1 MSSGGSQGQG
11 QSRLARPNLLLIAV
25 DQMRGDCLSALG
37 HPVVETPNLDRL
49 ARSGVLFRSA
59 YSATPTCVPARAAL
73 MTGMSQRSHGRV
85 GYQDCVTWDYEH
97 MLAGE
102 LAAAGYHT
110 QCVGKMHVYPARNLC
125 GFHNVVL
132 HDGYLHHNRS
142 RHNNTVNGHFDQ
154 VDDYLTWLREKAG
167 AQLDIMD
174 NGLDCNASAAA
185 RPWHLAEELHPTNW
199 TVTQSIDFLRRRD
212 PGKPFFLYTSFVR
225 PHSPLDPPQAY
236 LDMYKDIE
244 LPDPPVGDWVDVE
257 AARTNGS
264 SDPVTHF
271 GIVPK
276 RRLDRSR
283 AAYYALIT
291 HIDDQIGRLMNAL
304 YEYGVSQ
311 NTVVLFVSDHGE
323 LIGDH
328 HYFRKA
334 LPYEGSAK
342 VPFIVSDPGG
352 VLGLKRG
359 SSASEVVELRDVM
372 PTLLD
377 IAGAPI
383 PETVD
388 GSSVLPLCRGEQV
401 EWRAYIHG
409 EHSYGALSNHFATDG
424 REKYIWFS
432 QSGEEQLFDLAGD
445 PQELVNLAETPEW
458 QDRLAVWRRR
468 LAVELEG
475 REEGY
480 VEGGAL
486 VAGRPP
492 RTLLTREAGV

>member
-1 MSSGGSQGQG
+1 MQADKQSQT
-11 QSRLARPNLLLIAV
+11 RPNILLITV

-37 HPVVETPNLDRL
+37 HPIVETPNLDRL
-49 ARSGVLFRSA
+49 ARSGVLFRNA

-73 MTGMSQRSHGRV
+73 MTGMSQCSHGRV
-85 GYQDCVTWDYEH
+85 GYQDRVPWEYEH

-102 LAAAGYHT
+102 LAGAGYHT

-125 GFHNVVL
+125 GFHNIVL

-154 VDDYLTWLREKAG
+154 VDDYLTWLRQQAG
-167 AQLDIMD
+167 AQVDIMD

-225 PHSPLDPPQAY
+225 PHSPLDPPQVY
-236 LDMYKDIE
+236 MDMYKDLE
-244 LPDPPVGDWVDVE
+244 LPDLPIGDWVDVE
-257 AARTNGS
+257 AAKANGS
-264 SDPVTHF
+264 DPTTHF

-276 RRLDRSR
+276 RRLDRAR

-291 HIDDQIGRLMNAL
+291 HLDDQIGRLVNAL

-311 NTVVLFVSDHGE
+311 NTIILFASDHGE
-323 LIGDH
+323 LLGDH
-328 HYFRKA
+328 HYFRKS

-342 VPFIVSDPGG
+342 VPFILSDPGG
-352 VLGLKRG
+352 KLNLQRG
-359 SSASEVVELRDVM
+359 GSQSEVVELRDIM

-383 PETVD
+383 PSTVE
-388 GSSVLPLCRGEQV
+388 GSSVLPLCRGEEEA
-401 EWRAYIHG
+401 EWRPYLHG
-409 EHSYGALSNHFATDG
+409 EHSYGSLSNHFVTDG
-424 REKYIWFS
+424 REKYLWFS
-432 QSGEEQLFDLAGD
+432 QSGEEQLFDLVSD
-445 PQELVNLAETPEW
+445 PQELVNLAAVNSAYW
-458 QDRLAVWRRR
+458 QDRLEVWRQR
-468 LAVELEG
+468 LAAELDG

-480 VEGGAL
+480 VEEGRL
-486 VAGRPP
+486 VVGRPP
-492 RTLLTREAGV
+492 RQLLTSVFQGMEA